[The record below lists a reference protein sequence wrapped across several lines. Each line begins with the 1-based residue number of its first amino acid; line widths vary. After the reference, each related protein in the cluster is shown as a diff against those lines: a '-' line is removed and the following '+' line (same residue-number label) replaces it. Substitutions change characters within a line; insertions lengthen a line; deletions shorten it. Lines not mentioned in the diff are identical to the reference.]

1 MAYTPAAYTPGT
13 HRSLD
18 PEQIAHLQEASLA
31 VTASLDSGEVL
42 RRVVG
47 AARALLG
54 ADAVVLFG
62 RAPSRA
68 DLPILASEG
77 LDGGGD
83 GASAGEAAVG
93 KAIKEQ
99 QVVGV
104 EDLSAAPHDR
114 RRSGGFAHREGF
126 CSVLAAPLAA
136 AARQRLG
143 ALALYTRER
152 RAWTHEDAT
161 LLSLFASQAAVA
173 LQNARL
179 YEGLDRRAAELKT
192 LFELSHLL
200 AAFAEREPM
209 LTAVISRLSAWMGA
223 KYGAVMLVEPNEA
236 GEDELKVRAQAGFGT
251 EYVARANRPGEI
263 PVSGQYLKGRG
274 PASVAVREKR
284 PCAIGDVFLDE
295 RFAPF
300 RPYAIQAGYLS
311 LVAVPIRGQGRAFGA
326 IVLYFAQRRDFGQ
339 AEMKMIEA
347 AADGVALALDRMDL
361 SERLLQDA
369 VARRADE
376 ETDRLKSEFVSTVS
390 HELRTPLTIIKG
402 YTDLVASEQTGPLNE
417 TQKKFLAG
425 VQRNTVRL
433 TELVSDILDVARLEA
448 RAVLTNVEPVDL
460 LRVLAD
466 ACADFERV
474 AAERRIMLAL
484 AVPDGSEPP
493 PETFNVKGDS
503 ERLRQVVNNLL
514 SNAVKYS
521 PSGAVVAL
529 ACVAQNGEV
538 VVTVRDE
545 GPGIPLEAQGRL
557 FQRFYRVD
565 GSSTRL
571 VGGTG
576 LGLAIAKA
584 IVEQHGGK
592 IWVESRPGEGST
604 FGFAVPQLTAAGV
617 PAEAEAMEKK

>member
-47 AARALLG
+47 AARALLK

-62 RAPSRA
+62 RAASRS

-77 LDGGGD
+77 LEGGGE

-114 RRSGGFAHREGF
+114 RRPGGFAHREGF

-136 AARQRLG
+136 AARERLG

-152 RAWTHEDAT
+152 RAWTHEEAT
-161 LLSLFASQAAVA
+161 LLSLFATQAAVA

-179 YEGLDRRAAELKT
+179 YERLDRRAAELQV

-209 LTAVISRLSAWMGA
+209 LTAVISRLSSWMGA
-223 KYGAVMLVEPNEA
+223 KYGAVMLVEPNES
-236 GEDELKVRAQAGFGT
+236 GEDELKVRGQAGFG
-251 EYVARANRPGEI
+251 EDYVARANRPGEI
-263 PVSGQYLKGRG
+263 PVSGDYLKGRG

-339 AEMKMIEA
+339 AEMKMVEA
-347 AADGVALALDRMDL
+347 AADGVALALDRISL

-369 VARRADE
+369 VARRAGE
-376 ETDRLKSEFVSTVS
+376 ETDRLKGEFVSTVS

-417 TQKKFLAG
+417 TQKKFLTG

-433 TELVSDILDVARLEA
+433 TELVSDLLDISRLEA
-448 RAVLTNVEPVDL
+448 SAGLTNAESVDL
-460 LRVLAD
+460 ARVLAD
-466 ACADFERV
+466 ACTDFERV
-474 AAERRIMLAL
+474 AGERRIMLAC
-484 AVPDGSEPP
+484 AASPAGAGEAEPP
-493 PETFNVKGDS
+493 ADVCLVRGDS
-503 ERLRQVVNNLL
+503 ERLRQIVNNLL

-521 PSGAVVAL
+521 PSGGVVVVAC
-529 ACVAQNGEV
+529 APQNGDV

-565 GSSTRL
+565 GSSTRK

-604 FGFAVPQLTAAGV
+604 FGFSVPRLAAAGGTAA
-617 PAEAEAMEKK
+617 EKK